1 MTATFDVDVL
11 ELGVS
16 IDCDYQRVDAILA
29 SITTQNRVELLGL
42 NIGPR
47 G

>member
-1 MTATFDVDVL
+1 MTATFDIDIL
-11 ELGVS
+11 ELGVPMA
-16 IDCDYQRVDAILA
+16 CDYQRVDAILA
-29 SITTQNRVELLGL
+29 SIAAQNLVELLGL